1 MLSEI
6 NQCHIGD
13 CREILRSLPEQIA
26 QCCVTSPPYFGLRDY
41 GMPGQ
46 LGQEKTPEEYVE
58 NMVQVLQGVR
68 RVLRDDGTLWL
79 NLGDSYSTGS
89 GGANGGTASTLD
101 GKTRGATWQ
110 AGNKGRNQLPG
121 IPPKNLLL
129 IPSRVALALQAD
141 GWYLRSDIV
150 WHKPNPM
157 PESVTDRPTR
167 SHEFI
172 FLLSK
177 SERYFYD
184 AAAIREPA
192 EFRTDARP
200 FGNAGGNRHGDEE
213 RVYKP
218 HHDST
223 EARKARAREG
233 IKSNPTESKNGIR
246 PPSMY
251 RADKQRGHTRR
262 HAGFND
268 RWDGMSKTEQA
279 EMGRNKRD
287 VWTVATVP
295 YEGAHFAVFPPDL
308 IKPCILAG
316 TRGGDTVLDPFF
328 GSGTTGEVAQALGR
342 NWIGCELNPAYGKL
356 QAQRTAQTGMV
367 L

>member
-1 MLSEI
+1 MLHEI
-6 NQCHIGD
+6 NTCHIGD
-13 CREILRSLPEQIA
+13 CREILRSLPEKIA

-58 NMVQVLQGVR
+58 NMVQVFAGVR
-68 RVLRDDGTLWL
+68 RILKDDGTLWL
-79 NLGDSYSTGS
+79 NLGDSYNGS
-89 GGANGGTASTLD
+89 GAKSVQINSPKQMTS
-101 GKTRGATWQ
+101 RGATMQ
-110 AGNKGRNQLPG
+110 RGTDVLGLK
-121 IPPKNLLL
+121 PKNLLM
-129 IPSRVALALQAD
+129 IPARVALALQAD

-150 WHKPNPM
+150 WQKPNPM
-157 PESVTDRPTR
+157 PESVLDRPTR

-172 FLLSK
+172 FLFSK

-223 EARKARAREG
+223 EARKARASEASKR
-233 IKSNPTESKNGIR
+233 NPTATVNGIR
-246 PPSMY
+246 P
-251 RADKQRGHTRR
+251 DKQRGHTRR

-268 RWDGMSKTEQA
+268 RWDGMSKIEQA

-295 YEGAHFAVFPPDL
+295 YEGAHFAVFPPEL

-316 TRGGDTVLDPFF
+316 TRPGDTVLDPFF
-328 GSGTTGEVAQALGR
+328 GSGTTGEVAQAMGR
-342 NWIGCELNPAYGKL
+342 NWIGCELNPSYSKL
-356 QAQRTAQTGMV
+356 QAARTAQTGMV